1 MFSDMFV
8 FVFVYLYIC
17 IKLSI
22 GDIKV
27 VLSVQ
32 LTISI
37 YDLYN
42 FLCRVYY
49 VLKNKG
55 PNTESCG
62 IPIFIDVVVD
72 SVDLIWTK

>member
-8 FVFVYLYIC
+8 FVD